1 MIICNLA
8 YTSAS
13 DFKTAMNGVQ
23 LVYELATPIEVQL
36 TPTQISSLMGVNNIW
51 ADCGDIISAEYKRD
65 ATTII
70 NQLIDRI
77 IALEERS

>member
-1 MIICNLA
+1 
-8 YTSAS
+8 
-13 DFKTAMNGVQ
+13 
-23 LVYELATPIEVQL
+23 
-36 TPTQISSLMGVNNIW
+36 MGVNNIW